1 MSDAPQGPGWWQAS
15 DDKWYPPPRPAMPGE
30 DETAMAAASAPPA
43 GVAPP
48 AGPSGPSAGYP
59 SGPGYG
65 APPGVPSGPGYGPGV
80 GPPMGAGAYGAPG
93 GPPPGGGQNRTPL
106 IVALVVVA
114 VLAVVGIGIV
124 ATSGGDDD
132 ENDPIARRNI
142 DTTAAPTDDTEDT
155 ATDETVTDTTESQS
169 GSQGAIEDIEV
180 TDSGVTNFPDEFDG
194 TNRASYAYVLTN
206 NGDEPVANMEV
217 TVTLVDTEGTV
228 LSSDT
233 DSIYLLQPGQ
243 SLGLGDTT
251 YDEIA
256 EVDSIEVQPAIPS
269 YASEAEQLG
278 EVTVEGINTT
288 ADSSG
293 YLTTTFTATS
303 SYEVQL
309 DSPWGYV
316 VYRNAD
322 GGIVGGTYS
331 VIDIVQPGGSTSGE
345 VATYTAIP
353 NVDPAQTEVYV
364 DPGYL

>member
-1 MSDAPQGPGWWQAS
+1 
-15 DDKWYPPPRPAMPGE
+15 
-30 DETAMAAASAPPA
+30 MAT
-43 GVAPP
+43 
-48 AGPSGPSAGYP
+48 
-59 SGPGYG
+59 
-65 APPGVPSGPGYGPGV
+65 
-80 GPPMGAGAYGAPG
+80 
-93 GPPPGGGQNRTPL
+93 N
-106 IVALVVVA
+106 
-114 VLAVVGIGIV
+114 
-124 ATSGGDDD
+124 GGDDD

-194 TNRASYAYVLTN
+194 TNRASYAYVLAN

-243 SLGLGDTT
+243 SIGLGDTT

-256 EVDSIEVQPAIPS
+256 EVDSVEVQPAIPS

-309 DSPWGYV
+309 DSPWAYV

-322 GGIVGGTYS
+322 GAIVGGTYS